1 MTKAWT
7 TSLNFSNVLSV
18 FEYLIWFTK
27 RELKMWKSEKISA
40 LLVDKKTSFSSN
52 SAIFHCLDA
61 VNDESALMIALRVKL
76 RYAIEV
82 KYFLDRSRSRLIDSM
97 RIIESI
103 AKWLSWSSMS
113 EIVFDDWS
121 SIESMIES
129 TVRFA
134 DVIDEDIFDDDDEF

>member
-1 MTKAWT
+1 
-7 TSLNFSNVLSV
+7 
-18 FEYLIWFTK
+18 
-27 RELKMWKSEKISA
+27 MWKSEKISA